1 MERALRQ
8 KAVADKKE
16 NIPLHNF
23 LPFFAALFCFAVDHI
38 LPMHNDIMAK
48 NKGYFHIFMI
58 FSCVFLLVLA
68 LYSIIS
74 PAFARKFRYRSAFI
88 AVAFLFLNLYNVA
101 TEKMLWLPQLY
112 FPFPDRILNVFI
124 SEYRVLL
131 KCVCHSTC
139 LQFLGLLIGALS
151 GFFTGLLIG
160 WSKKAHYWIYPLVK
174 LMGPIPSTAW
184 IPITL
189 VAFPTTFGA
198 SAFLVALS
206 VWFPVTVQT
215 SSGIQNAE
223 KAYFEVAS
231 TLGASTPYQIAHVA
245 VPTALPSIFL
255 GLFSG
260 ICSSF
265 ITLMTA
271 EMLGVKYGIGWYVN
285 WQREIMSYA
294 NVYAGLII
302 IAVFCYF
309 FITLLFKL
317 RSRWLAWQ
325 KGVIQW

>member
-1 MERALRQ
+1 MERIIVQ
-8 KAVADKKE
+8 KAVVQKE
-16 NIPLHNF
+16 PELRLFYF
-23 LPFFAALFCFAVDHI
+23 LPLLSALFCLAVDRI
-38 LPMHNDIMAK
+38 LPMHDDIMVK
-48 NKGYFHIFMI
+48 NKGYFY
-58 FSCVFLLVLA
+58 VFLLLSCAVLLGLA
-68 LYSIIS
+68 LYSFIS
-74 PAFARKFRYRSAFI
+74 PSFAKNFRYRAAFI
-88 AVAFLFLNLYNVA
+88 AAAFLMLNLYNVS
-101 TEKMLWLPQLY
+101 TEKLLLLPQLY
-112 FPFPDRILNVFI
+112 FPFPDKILNVFI
-124 SEYRVLL
+124 GEHRVLL
-131 KCVCHSTC
+131 KCLLHSTR
-139 LQFLGLLIGALS
+139 LQFTGLAFGVIS
-151 GFFTGLLIG
+151 GFLTGLLIG
-160 WSKKAHYWIYPLVK
+160 WSKKAHYWINPLVK

-198 SAFLVALS
+198 SVFLVALS

-231 TLGASTPYQIAHVA
+231 TLGAGTGYQIAHVA
-245 VPTALPSIFL
+245 VPAALPSIFL

-260 ICSSF
+260 VCSSF

-285 WQREIMSYA
+285 WQREIMAYA

-302 IAVFCYF
+302 VALFCSL
-309 FITLLFKL
+309 FITLLFKF
-317 RSRWLAWQ
+317 RGRWLAWQ

>member
-1 MERALRQ
+1 MEKVLIRSA
-8 KAVADKKE
+8 AAKKE
-16 NIPLHNF
+16 TSILFHHF
-23 LPFFAALFCFAVDHI
+23 LPLLSALFCLAVDRI
-38 LPMHNDIMAK
+38 LPMHDDIMVK
-48 NKGYFHIFMI
+48 NRGYFHIFMI
-58 FSCVFLLVLA
+58 ISCAVLLALA
-68 LYSIIS
+68 LYSMFS
-74 PAFARKFRYRSAFI
+74 PGFAKKFRYRAAFI
-88 AVAFLFLNLYNVA
+88 AVAFLLLNLYNLV
-101 TEKMLWLPQLY
+101 TEKLLLLPQLY
-112 FPFPDRILNVFI
+112 FPFPDKILNVFI
-124 SEYRVLL
+124 GEHRVLL
-131 KCVCHSTC
+131 KCLLHSTR
-139 LQFLGLLIGALS
+139 LQFIGLAFGVVS
-151 GFFTGLLIG
+151 GFLTGLLIG
-160 WSKKAHYWIYPLVK
+160 WSKKAHYWINPLVK

-198 SAFLVALS
+198 SVFLVALS

-231 TLGASTPYQIAHVA
+231 TLGASTRYQIAHVA
-245 VPTALPSIFL
+245 VPAALPSIFL

-260 ICSSF
+260 VCSSF

-302 IAVFCYF
+302 VALFCYL
-309 FITLLFKL
+309 FITLLFKF